1 MLKSYCQVFCQ
12 FAALC
17 FTFFLLTPL
26 LVSSLQ
32 SDRWAVSMLAGISVM
47 LLLAA
52 NIKIERCDSTVRLEK
67 GLIALAL
74 VVLVLYVFSEIVK
87 LRYLAGVLLLGALMS
102 RNYPRRP
109 YISLLAVVCFCLIIP
124 VPYSLEQSVGLWLA
138 AHEAQLFVSLAQAL
152 GLPLYQFGTQVISGD
167 VAVTINSNCSGT
179 LLFVPALMGCIVAA
193 SFPTLSKG
201 RRLAILASA
210 LPFAFAVNL
219 LRLLVLMVVNFS
231 APKEMVTAF
240 HDMLG
245 WFVMPIVWAIPVM
258 MFAPI
263 EHIQLRMPSN
273 FWKQVTVFS
282 IAVLIVS
289 SGFLLGH
296 TTNDSQPVFSKEI
309 PVYIAG
315 WTGEAKDIPQNE
327 SDLIA
332 ADYLIRRVYHAPN
345 VRRELVFTAVFH
357 DDPKVSAEHSSR
369 ACFEALGWQV
379 STLSPVVS
387 LANITVEHL
396 LVKSHVQVQAVTE
409 VTVKLA
415 DNAGALRLQFVENPK
430 ISFDERHKTALT
442 FMKKITEEMEL
453 EV

>member
-1 MLKSYCQVFCQ
+1 
-12 FAALC
+12 
-17 FTFFLLTPL
+17 
-26 LVSSLQ
+26 
-32 SDRWAVSMLAGISVM
+32 M

-52 NIKIERCDSTVRLEK
+52 NTIVERSTFSVRLEK
-67 GLIALAL
+67 VLLALAIAAL
-74 VVLVLYVFSEIVK
+74 MLHVFSEVVK
-87 LRYLAGVLLLGALMS
+87 LRYLAGVLLLGALVS
-102 RNYPRRP
+102 FYYCRRP
-109 YISLLAVVCFCLIIP
+109 YLSLFAVFCLCLIIP
-124 VPYSLEQSVGLWLA
+124 VPYSVEQSAGLWLA
-138 AHEAQLFVSLAQAL
+138 EHEAQLFVSFAQSL

-179 LLFVPALMGCIVAA
+179 LLFVPALMGCLVAA
-193 SFPTLSKG
+193 SFPALSKG
-201 RRLAILASA
+201 KRLAILAGA

-219 LRLLVLMVVNFS
+219 LRLLVLMIVNFS
-231 APKEMVTAF
+231 APEAMVIAF

-263 EHIQLRMPSN
+263 ENIQFATPSN
-273 FWKQVTVFS
+273 LLRQVAGFS
-282 IAVLIVS
+282 IAILITVG
-289 SGFLLGH
+289 GFQLTN
-296 TTNDSQPVFSKEI
+296 TTVHSQPIFSKEI

-379 STLSPVVS
+379 ATASPAVS
-387 LANITVEHL
+387 LANVTIEHL

-415 DNAGALRLQFVENPK
+415 DNAGVLRLQFVENPN
-430 ISFDERHKTALT
+430 ISIDDRHETALT

-453 EV
+453 EA